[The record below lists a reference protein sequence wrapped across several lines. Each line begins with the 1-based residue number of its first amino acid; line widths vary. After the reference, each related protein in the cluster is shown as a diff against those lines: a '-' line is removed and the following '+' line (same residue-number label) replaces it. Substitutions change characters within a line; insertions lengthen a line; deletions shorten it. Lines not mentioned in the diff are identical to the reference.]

1 MEGGWVLSM
10 AYMNR
15 AATLAALVVCSL
27 SATAQDKKLS
37 CDGNWGGRQESACE
51 MREMTVAATGRL
63 EVNAAPNGGIRV
75 SGWDRGEILVR
86 AQVRA
91 QAETKPEADQL
102 LKEVRVVA
110 AGGKVESDGPK
121 WDSGMRD
128 NKKSWSVSFEIFVPK
143 RGDLKLDTVNGGINV
158 ADVAGNI
165 EAHTV
170 NGGLNFA
177 RAGGRVKGE
186 TVNGGITMDLDG
198 ATWQGEGID
207 LETVNGG
214 VNLRVPE
221 SYSAQVR
228 ASTVHGGM
236 NADFAGAQVEGKQS
250 NRSMNLTL
258 GSGGPVVKLQ
268 TVNGGVS
275 VKKKM

>member
-15 AATLAALVVCSL
+15 AATLAALLVCSL
-27 SATAQDKKLS
+27 GVSAQEKKLS
-37 CDGNWGGRQESACE
+37 CDSNWGGRDESACE
-51 MREMTVAATGRL
+51 MRETTMAATGRL
-63 EVNAAPNGGIRV
+63 EVSAAPNGGIRI
-75 SGWDRGEILVR
+75 SGWDRGEIMVR

-91 QAETKPEADQL
+91 QAETKSEAEQL
-102 LKEVRVVA
+102 LKEVRIVS

-121 WDSGMRD
+121 WEGGMKTNR
-128 NKKSWSVSFEIFVPK
+128 KSWSVSFEIFVPK
-143 RGDLKLDTVNGGINV
+143 RGDLKLETVNGGVNV
-158 ADVAGNI
+158 ADVTGSI
-165 EAHTV
+165 EAKTV

-177 RAGGRVKGE
+177 RAGGKVKGE

-214 VNLRVPE
+214 VKLSVPQ
-221 SYSAQVR
+221 SYSAQVK

-236 NADFAGAQVEGKQS
+236 NADFPGAQVEGKHS

-275 VKKKM
+275 VRKKM

>member
-1 MEGGWVLSM
+1 
-10 AYMNR
+10 MNR
-15 AATLAALVVCSL
+15 AATLAALLVCSL
-27 SATAQDKKLS
+27 GATAQEKKLS
-37 CDGNWGGRQESACE
+37 CESNGGGRQESACE
-51 MREMTVAATGRL
+51 MREMTAVATGRL

-75 SGWDRGEILVR
+75 SGWDRNEILVR

-91 QAETKPEADQL
+91 QAETRPEAEQL
-102 LKEVRVVA
+102 LKEIRVVS
-110 AGGKVESDGPK
+110 AGGRVESDGPK
-121 WDSGMRD
+121 WEGGSKNNR
-128 NKKSWSVSFEIFVPK
+128 KSWSVSFEIFVPK
-143 RGDLKLDTVNGGINV
+143 RGDLKLETVNGGINV
-158 ADVAGNI
+158 AEVAGNI

-177 RAGGRVKGE
+177 RAAGRVKGE

-198 ATWQGEGID
+198 STWQGEGID

-221 SYSAQVR
+221 AYSAHVR

-236 NADFAGAQVEGKQS
+236 NADFAGAQVEGKDT

-258 GSGGPVVKLQ
+258 GSGGPTVKLQ

-275 VKKKM
+275 VKKKI